1 MSDVLFDT
9 PGPRARARN
18 RVVGAITVV
27 VLLAAVGYVI
37 WRFLATGQ
45 FDGSKWTWLQY
56 KQIQLQLL
64 EMLWSTLRAFLLGA
78 LLALVVGTVLALAR
92 RSDHRWLRLPAFS
105 IVEFFRAIPL
115 VILIFF
121 LYYAAPKLG
130 ATFGQYWS
138 VVLGLTIYNGSVL
151 AEVLRAGIAALPAGQ
166 SEAAYAVG
174 MRKSQVMAHVV
185 FPQAFRAM
193 LPAIIS
199 QLVVLLKDTALGF
212 LITYQE
218 LLYYARYLGG
228 IAVFDRP
235 IIPVSMVVAA
245 LYISMCLLLTGL
257 ARFIDQRNRRGKK
270 TSLIMS
276 ASRTGLAL
284 DAGD

>member
-18 RVVGAITVV
+18 RAIGAVAVVILV
-27 VLLAAVGYVI
+27 AAVGYVI

-45 FDGSKWTWLQY
+45 FDASKWSWLQY
-56 KQIQLQLL
+56 KEIQVQLL
-64 EMLWSTLRAFLLGA
+64 GMLWNTLRAFLLGA
-78 LLALVVGTVLALAR
+78 LLAVTVGTVLALAR
-92 RSDHRWLRLPAFS
+92 RSNHGWLRLPALCV
-105 IVEFFRAIPL
+105 VEFFRALPL

-130 ATFGQYWS
+130 ANFGQYWS
-138 VVLGLTIYNGSVL
+138 VVLGLTLYNGSVL

-174 MRKSQVMAHVV
+174 MRKSQVMAYVV

-193 LPAIIS
+193 LPAIVS

-228 IAVFDRP
+228 ISTLGRP

-245 LYISMCLLLTGL
+245 LYISMCLLLTAL
-257 ARFIDQRNRRGKK
+257 ARFLDQRNRRGKK
-270 TSLIMS
+270 TSLITPP
-276 ASRTGLAL
+276 ARTATAV